1 MKIEFS
7 DKKTLAKIVEAI
19 ENYYCRGALIV
30 DEASTT
36 EPIPE
41 ELKNFPEPVKLFFR
55 DNGIRMCHLMNS
67 LPSPFFIKD
76 SKANWFY
83 VNEQFCKF
91 FNMDPKEIYGK
102 NSFFLFPEN
111 KAEQLYQQD
120 LDLLKTGHDS
130 QIEIVIYDTDGF
142 TRTILSKKTLFHDI
156 NKQPYI
162 VGLFHEITGLKDIET
177 SIKQENTE
185 LETMVKGRTT
195 LLTATIEKMQEEIN
209 QRKKTEQ
216 ALIQEE
222 DKFRN
227 VIEQATEGISI
238 NDIHGK
244 IIEWNNAL
252 VEITGITKAEALGKY
267 HWDIEFEMMTADKKS
282 KEFYE
287 KLKQNTLATFQNE
300 TFPEKFKKLEG
311 KIVRRDGEERYVDY
325 SIFLIKT
332 QNASY
337 VSRVVRDITGQK
349 KFMQALQRSEAQYRT
364 LFENSSVAILIINP
378 ENNKILA
385 ANQKASETYGYSIA
399 ELTGMQME
407 QITKDIGL
415 ESQQIEKIKNH
426 QASKDFSTIHLNRK
440 GEEIHML
447 VDGSTVEYGGIPAIM
462 NFNRDITEI
471 KRLEKARETVYK
483 ISQLAHTVDNMND
496 MYKSIHKIINE
507 ILPAR
512 NFYIAL
518 YDDVTD
524 IVSFPYFVD
533 EKDSSPSPHRLK
545 RGLTEYVLRHGEP
558 VLTTA
563 ELLKQ
568 LELSGEIEILGAYSE
583 TWMGVPLITHNKV
596 IGVVAVQSYSP
607 EIQFTMNE
615 KDLLVYASEQIAQQ
629 IYKRQAEEEI
639 LRGKAKAEESD
650 RLKTSLITNMN
661 HDLRTPMTGIL
672 GFASLLKNRIK
683 DAETLSMVDT
693 IIESGNKLMSIINSI
708 LQLSQLEAGQKQIS
722 LISGEVTKYVEM
734 PLAQLEIKARQK
746 NLSIVRQFEH
756 DIVAVFNES
765 YLIQAITNIVNNA
778 ISYTEKGS
786 ITIKTGLTEHQ
797 GKKFAYIKIR
807 DTGIGI
813 DANNFSR
820 IFQEFRQVSEG
831 LNRRYDGSGLG
842 LSISK
847 KMIEMMGGQILVES
861 QLGKGSVFTILLP
874 LASEKMKKKEIPAKE
889 KENQKIARLPKTH
902 NLPKVLV
909 VEDNKINGE
918 LIYAYLKQDY
928 EVDIAKTGFL
938 AIELVKRSEYNIVLM
953 DINLGD
959 GMNGMQVAR
968 EIHKIY
974 KNLPIVALTGYSTE
988 KEIAAI
994 LKHDFIGYILKPVD
1008 RVSLYNVLEKTIPK
1022 K

>member
-1 MKIEFS
+1 MKFEFS
-7 DKKTLAKIVEAI
+7 DKNALTQIVEAI
-19 ENYYCRGALIV
+19 SNHYCQGMVIV
-30 DEASTT
+30 DEASNTDKL
-36 EPIPE
+36 PE
-41 ELKNFPEPVKLFFR
+41 EMNDLPDPVKQFFR
-55 DNGIRMCHLMNS
+55 ENGIRMCRLMNS

-83 VNEQFCKF
+83 VNEHFCKF
-91 FNMDPKEIYGK
+91 FNVNSKDIFGK
-102 NSFFLFPEN
+102 NSFCIFPKN
-111 KAEQLYQQD
+111 QAEQFFRQD
-120 LDLLKTGHDS
+120 IELLENGKDS
-130 QIEIVIYDTDGF
+130 QVEIVVYNADGSN
-142 TRTILSKKTLFHDI
+142 RTILSKKTLFRDI
-156 NKQPYI
+156 NDQPYI

-177 SIKQENTE
+177 SIKQEKTE
-185 LETMVKGRTT
+185 LEAKVKERTS

-238 NDIHGK
+238 NDIHGR

-252 VEITGITKAEALGKY
+252 VEITGITKDQALGKY
-267 HWDIEFEMMTADKKS
+267 HWDIEYEMMTPKKKT

-287 KLKQNTLATFQNE
+287 KIKQNALNAFQE
-300 TFPEKFKKLEG
+300 DAFPEKFKKIEG
-311 KIVRRDGEERYVDY
+311 KILRKDGEERYVDY

-337 VSRVVRDITGQK
+337 ISRVVRDITGQK
-349 KFMQALQRSEAQYRT
+349 KFMQALQRSEAQYRA
-364 LFENSSVAILIINP
+364 LFEHSSVAILIINP
-378 ENNKILA
+378 ENYKIMA
-385 ANQKASETYGYSIA
+385 ANQKAAETYGYTIDDFF
-399 ELTGMQME
+399 EMPLE
-407 QITKDIGL
+407 QITREIDLDK
-415 ESQQIEKIKNH
+415 QQIENIKNH
-426 QASKDFSTIHLNRK
+426 IVTKDFNTIHLNRK

-447 VDGSTVEYGGIPAIM
+447 VDGSTVEYGGIPAVM
-462 NFNRDITEI
+462 NFNRNITEI

-483 ISQLAHTVDNMND
+483 ISQLTHTVDNMYD

-518 YDDVTD
+518 YDDASD

-533 EKDSSPSPHRLK
+533 EKDPSPSPHRLK
-545 RGLTEYVLRHGEP
+545 RGLTEYVLRHGKP
-558 VLTTA
+558 VLTTS

-568 LELSGEIEILGAYSE
+568 LELSGEIELIGAYSE

-596 IGVVAVQSYSP
+596 IGVVAVQSYSTA
-607 EIQFTMNE
+607 IQFTENE
-615 KDLLVYASEQIAQQ
+615 KNLLVYVSEQIAQQ
-629 IYKRQAEEEI
+629 IYKKQAEEEI

-650 RLKTSLITNMN
+650 RLRTSLITNMN

-683 DAETLSMVDT
+683 DNETLSMVDT

-708 LQLSQLEAGQKQIS
+708 LQLSQLEAGNKQIT
-722 LISGEVTKYVEM
+722 LITSEVNKYVEM
-734 PLAQLEIKARQK
+734 PLGQLEIKARQK
-746 NLSIVRQFEH
+746 NLSIVRQYED

-765 YLIQAITNIVNNA
+765 YLIQSITNIVNNA
-778 ISYTEKGS
+778 IAYTEKGS
-786 ITIKTGLTEHQ
+786 ITIKTGLSEHQ
-797 GKKFAYIKIR
+797 GKKFAHIKIE

-813 DANNFSR
+813 DANNFSK

-847 KMIEMMGGQILVES
+847 KMIEMMGGHILVES

-874 LASEKMKKKEIPAKE
+874 LASEKNVKKETPVKE
-889 KENQKIARLPKTH
+889 KEPHKIARSRKPH

-918 LIYAYLKQDY
+918 LIFAYLKQDY

-953 DINLGD
+953 DINLGE
-959 GMNGMQVAR
+959 GMNGMQAAR
-968 EIHKIY
+968 EMHKIN
-974 KNLPIVALTGYSTE
+974 KDLPIVALTGYSTE
-988 KEIAAI
+988 KEITTI

-1008 RVSLYNVLEKTIPK
+1008 RVSLYKVLEKTIAK

>member
-1 MKIEFS
+1 
-7 DKKTLAKIVEAI
+7 
-19 ENYYCRGALIV
+19 
-30 DEASTT
+30 
-36 EPIPE
+36 
-41 ELKNFPEPVKLFFR
+41 
-55 DNGIRMCHLMNS
+55 
-67 LPSPFFIKD
+67 
-76 SKANWFY
+76 
-83 VNEQFCKF
+83 
-91 FNMDPKEIYGK
+91 
-102 NSFFLFPEN
+102 
-111 KAEQLYQQD
+111 
-120 LDLLKTGHDS
+120 
-130 QIEIVIYDTDGF
+130 
-142 TRTILSKKTLFHDI
+142 
-156 NKQPYI
+156 
-162 VGLFHEITGLKDIET
+162 
-177 SIKQENTE
+177 
-185 LETMVKGRTT
+185 
-195 LLTATIEKMQEEIN
+195 KMQEEIN
-209 QRKKTEQ
+209 QRNKTEQ

-227 VIEQATEGISI
+227 VIEQASEGILI
-238 NDIHGK
+238 NDSQGK

-252 VEITGITKAEALGKY
+252 YEITGITKAQALGKY
-267 HWDIEFEMMTADKKS
+267 SWDIEYDMLPPKKKT

-287 KLKQNTLATFQNE
+287 KIKKNTLSIFNNQKISENYS
-300 TFPEKFKKLEG
+300 KIEG
-311 KIVRRDGEERYVDY
+311 KIIRKDGEERYVDY
-325 SIFLIKT
+325 SIYLIKT

-349 KFMQALQRSEAQYRT
+349 KYMQALQHSEAQYRA
-364 LFENSSVAILIINP
+364 LFENSSVPILIINP
-378 ENNKILA
+378 QNYKIMA
-385 ANQKASETYGYSIA
+385 ANQKAAETYGYPIA
-399 ELTGMQME
+399 DFVGMPLE
-407 QITKDIGL
+407 QITREFDLDK
-415 ESQQIEKIKNH
+415 QQIENITNH
-426 QASKDFSTIHLNRK
+426 IITKDFNTIHLNRK

-447 VDGSTVEYGGIPAIM
+447 VDGSTVEYGGINAVM
-462 NFNRDITEI
+462 NFNRDITQI

-483 ISQLAHTVDNMND
+483 ISQLAHTVDNMDD

-507 ILPAR
+507 IVPSR

-518 YDDVTD
+518 YDEVSD

-533 EKDSSPSPHRLK
+533 EKDSSPNPHRLK
-545 RGLTEYVLRHGEP
+545 RGLTEYVLRHGQP

-568 LELSGEIEILGAYSE
+568 LELSGEIELIGSYSE
-583 TWMGVPLITHNKV
+583 TWMGAPLITHNKV
-596 IGVVAVQSYSP
+596 IGVVAVQSYTP
-607 EIQFTMNE
+607 AIRFTENE
-615 KDLLVYASEQIAQQ
+615 KDLLVYASEQIAHQ

-650 RLKTSLITNMN
+650 RLKTSLISNMN

-683 DAETLSMVDT
+683 DNETLSMVDT

-722 LISGEVTKYVEM
+722 IIPAEVNKYVEM
-734 PLAQLEIKARQK
+734 PLGQLEIKARQK
-746 NLSIVRQFEH
+746 NLSIVRQYQDDVF
-756 DIVAVFNES
+756 AAFNES
-765 YLIQAITNIVNNA
+765 YLIQTITNLVNNA
-778 ISYTEKGS
+778 IAYTEKGS
-786 ITIKTGLTEHQ
+786 ITIKTGYTEYQ
-797 GKKFAYIKIR
+797 GKKFAHIKIE

-813 DANNFSR
+813 DANNFSK

-874 LASEKMKKKEIPAKE
+874 MVSEKATKKEPPEKDKE
-889 KENQKIARLPKTH
+889 ANKITQSPKTRH
-902 NLPKVLV
+902 KHKVLV

-953 DINLGD
+953 DINLGE
-959 GMNGMQVAR
+959 GMNGMQAAR
-968 EIHKIY
+968 EIHKIN
-974 KNLPIVALTGYSTE
+974 KDLPIVAITGYSTE
-988 KEIAAI
+988 KEINAI

-1008 RVSLYNVLEKTIPK
+1008 RVSLYKVLEKTIVK